1 MEMEARERLIKDWDR
16 RASPV
21 LGWRDRPFGVDHNG
35 WPSASASASASAST
49 STSRTNGNN
58 NEYHELREIKQTQ
71 I

>member
-21 LGWRDRPFGVDHNG
+21 LGWRDRPFGVDQNG
-35 WPSASASASASAST
+35 WPSASAS
-49 STSRTNGNN
+49 RPNGNN